1 MLMAEKQRIHWVDV
15 ARCFGIFA
23 IYLGH
28 YGAAAGN
35 ALPFVSTYHVPMFF
49 FLSGCMETRSKDSGI
64 KASIRKTIQGIL
76 IPWFLF
82 CILTAVLYVLE
93 NNSAILDLWPL
104 IWKIAKG
111 TLRNTFYAPGLWFL
125 TCMAVIKLLF
135 ALFKR
140 RNKLVI
146 LLICIV
152 CHVYAVYNVNLEEP
166 EWLFNADI
174 ALYYMLYY
182 GLGYVCFAHIDRALN
197 PQKLGGKL
205 LFLASMGLSGLYS
218 AYLFFGRN
226 LYGLLEG
233 SAVAPVLTALTC
245 IWFQFAA
252 ASVFRNVKIFRE
264 IGRNTLY
271 LCGSEYLLKTLI
283 SCGLM
288 TLGLGMSAENPLGA
302 CLWSAVTLWLAN
314 RYFVPAEK
322 KMLNAIQRIPEYFRG
337 KHIANVP

>member
-1 MLMAEKQRIHWVDV
+1 MDGKQRILWVDV
-15 ARCFGIFA
+15 ARCYGIFA

-35 ALPFVSTYHVPMFF
+35 ALPFVSSYHVPMFF
-49 FLSGCMETRSKDSGI
+49 FLSGCMETRSKDSSI
-64 KASIRKTIQGIL
+64 KGSIWKTIQGIL

-125 TCMAVIKLLF
+125 TCMAVIKILF
-135 ALFKR
+135 AFFKKQ
-140 RNKLVI
+140 NKLVI
-146 LLICIV
+146 LLICLA
-152 CHVYAVYNVNLEEP
+152 CHIYAVNNVNLEEP

-182 GLGYVCFAHIDRALN
+182 GLGFVCFECIDRALN
-197 PQKLGGKL
+197 PRGLGGKL

-226 LYGLLEG
+226 LYGFLEG
-233 SAVAPVLTALTC
+233 SVAVPVLTALTC
-245 IWFQFAA
+245 IWFNFAA
-252 ASVFRNVKIFRE
+252 ASIFRNVKIFQQ

-271 LCGSEYLLKTLI
+271 LCGSEYLLKTLY
-283 SCGLM
+283 SCALM
-288 TLGLGMSAENPLGA
+288 TVGLGMSAQNPLGA
-302 CLWSAVTLWLAN
+302 CVWSASTLWLAN
-314 RYFVPAEK
+314 RYFVPVEK
-322 KMLNAIQRIPEYFRG
+322 KMLDTIRRIPEFFQNNQT
-337 KHIANVP
+337 ANVSE